1 MRTKINNAYK
11 VHNSAMLMLIL
22 ISNPLTTSEKPL
34 APLFSEIRTV
44 KIKKDEQRMKTKFR
58 KSKQLRK
65 PLFVP
70 ERRHGRLESETR
82 PNHFLSQG
90 LINKTQKTVHRGK
103 QTRRRRPRLLGPPTL
118 GGCVWKTTRAPATRL
133 FPLCALGYHETSPHP
148 ARPGP
153 TPSPPPTGSPRE
165 QSG

>member
-1 MRTKINNAYK
+1 MHIKRTTVPCINL
-11 VHNSAMLMLIL
+11 SPIL
-22 ISNPLTTSEKPL
+22 LLLLKSHL

-58 KSKQLRK
+58 KSQDSSENPSSFLRDW
-65 PLFVP
+65 
-70 ERRHGRLESETR
+70 RLESETR

-90 LINKTQKTVHRGK
+90 LINKTLKSVHRGK
-103 QTRRRRPRLLGPPTL
+103 QTRRRRPRLQGPPTL
-118 GGCVWKTTRAPATRL
+118 GGCVWKNTRAPATRL